1 MPSQVRQ
8 EGMWQLVHLPP
19 HWSSSVWVGG
29 DLTEQESGASASW
42 CSAGQEMILS
52 CLRDGIG

>member
-19 HWSSSVWVGG
+19 HWSSSVGKCILVF
-29 DLTEQESGASASW
+29 SR
-42 CSAGQEMILS
+42 AGNDNFMLKRWDW
-52 CLRDGIG
+52 LKF